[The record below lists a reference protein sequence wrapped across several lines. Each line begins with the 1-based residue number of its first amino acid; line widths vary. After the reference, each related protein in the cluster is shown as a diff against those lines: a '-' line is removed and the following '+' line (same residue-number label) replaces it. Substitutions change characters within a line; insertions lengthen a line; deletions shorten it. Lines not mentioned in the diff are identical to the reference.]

1 MLRDATCRL
10 WDVRVDGGGPLCA
23 RVLDAAASEL
33 VRCDISTD
41 GASAC
46 AVSTNGMLHVWD
58 LASGKTTASI
68 EAHAGCAYAA
78 RLAACG
84 AAIATCGR
92 DGALKVWD
100 VALLQ
105 ATKRWR
111 RPSRPQTSDR
121 PCSTCA
127 GRRATCCSRAG
138 RCWSKWQFAIP
149 SFL

>member
-1 MLRDATCRL
+1 M
-10 WDVRVDGGGPLCA
+10 RVDGGGPLCA
-23 RVLDAAASEL
+23 RVLDAASSEL

-68 EAHAGCAYAA
+68 EAHEGCAYACA
-78 RLAACG
+78 FSACG

-92 DGALKVWD
+92 DGSLKVWD

-105 ATKRWR
+105 ATNTVA
-111 RPSRPQTSDR
+111 PAFSSSTSDR
-121 PCSTCA
+121 PVLDVRWTPGNLLLA
-127 GRRATCCSRAG
+127 GS
-138 RCWSKWQFAIP
+138 S
-149 SFL
+149 LVE